1 MCFKRHFLFGLSMMV
16 CLLLGY
22 VSLFLTV
29 DGLRVFAAVIIAP
42 YVFILKTTVDWLFEE
57 TGLRQSATSA

>member
-1 MCFKRHFLFGLSMMV
+1 MMV